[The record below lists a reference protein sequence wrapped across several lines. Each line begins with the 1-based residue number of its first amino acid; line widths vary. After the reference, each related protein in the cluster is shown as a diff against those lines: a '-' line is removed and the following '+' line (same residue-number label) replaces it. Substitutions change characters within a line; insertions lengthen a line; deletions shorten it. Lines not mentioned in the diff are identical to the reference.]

1 MVTATENVRYI
12 MSDKEKS
19 RREKVLGNL
28 LSYMAGT
35 PQEQTNTK
43 DLISSLASLA
53 GKGKDEVV
61 QILCREIGLA
71 TAAIWKEPLAQILE
85 NRKLQITFEFVPKA
99 DEEPKSKPSSKKKSK
114 KKKTT
119 KKKY

>member
-1 MVTATENVRYI
+1 

-28 LSYMAGT
+28 LSYMAGS
-35 PQEQTNTK
+35 PQEQSNTK
-43 DLISSLASLA
+43 DLINSLASLA
-53 GKGKDEVV
+53 GKGKDEVI

-85 NRKLQITFEFVPKA
+85 NRKLQITFEFVPK
-99 DEEPKSKPSSKKKSK
+99 EEDKPKSKTTAKKSSKR
-114 KKKTT
+114 KKTT
-119 KKKY
+119 KKKS